1 MDDLR
6 LALSA
11 LDPPIKHFIEYR
23 SSGMLLTLLDIEIY
37 ASVFRFIT
45 PRTMRSA
52 EALNLTILYAIN
64 ELRVKGSH
72 LPLDAD
78 TVIIKA

>member
-1 MDDLR
+1 
-6 LALSA
+6 
-11 LDPPIKHFIEYR
+11 
-23 SSGMLLTLLDIEIY
+23 MLLTLLDIEIH

-45 PRTMRSA
+45 ARTMRSA

>member
-6 LALSA
+6 QALSA
-11 LDPPIKHFIEYR
+11 LDPPIRHFIEYR
-23 SSGMLLTLLDIEIY
+23 SSGMLLTLLDIEIH

-45 PRTMRSA
+45 ARTMRSA

-72 LPLDAD
+72 LSLDAD
-78 TVIIKA
+78 TLIIKD

>member
-1 MDDLR
+1 
-6 LALSA
+6 
-11 LDPPIKHFIEYR
+11 
-23 SSGMLLTLLDIEIY
+23 MLLTLLDIEIY

-64 ELRVKGSH
+64 ELRVKSSH

>member
-6 LALSA
+6 QALSA
-11 LDPPIKHFIEYR
+11 LDPPIKHFIEYMN
-23 SSGMLLTLLDIEIY
+23 SGMLLTLLDIEIY

>member
-6 LALSA
+6 QALSA
-11 LDPPIKHFIEYR
+11 LDPPIKYFIEYR

>member
-6 LALSA
+6 QALSV
-11 LDPPIKHFIEYR
+11 LDPPIRHFIEYR
-23 SSGMLLTLLDIEIY
+23 SSGMLLTLLDIEVP
-37 ASVFRFIT
+37 AKVFRFIT

-52 EALNLTILYAIN
+52 KALNLTIIYAIN